1 MVRFPPQG
9 LSCLKRAGVAHRDMS
24 PENLMVHDDNVYIID
39 MGMCLRI
46 PSSLHDDD
54 YDYDYHDDC
63 DYYDGT
69 GNPMERYRRHRV
81 DDRRRGDPSYSRI
94 PPAASGTASPRRYA
108 SARGPF
114 DGPAAD
120 LWAGG
125 RHTLRHAH
133 RIAAVGGAQAR
144 GR

>member
-1 MVRFPPQG
+1 
-9 LSCLKRAGVAHRDMS
+9 
-24 PENLMVHDDNVYIID
+24 

-69 GNPMERYRRHRV
+69 GNPMERYRRHRVDV

-133 RIAAVGGAQAR
+133 RIAAVEGAQAR